1 MTHPSATAG
10 WSLAGTVASTA
21 ASAPQSPAPLAATID
36 LAAPAVGLEPAG
48 LAPGMR
54 LLGIGLSSP
63 CQPLDRW
70 IRGTDLIAVY
80 EPDDPR
86 RLRTTALWRP
96 WPAPAGVAAWEL
108 LLSAQTALVSSDSAL
123 AVVSEAVATEAAWGE
138 ATAAGWRWTRAEPG
152 RPRPTRATSVLVRA
166 ANGVGHGAG
175 PTPSLLVAVHPD
187 DIRHI
192 DIDRAGDLL
201 RVRCWLFSTAIEKG
215 QLFRS
220 RVLAAVGPA
229 RDDEAWAGGLG
240 TAFAAAP
247 PPLTT

>member
-1 MTHPSATAG
+1 MTHPSATVG
-10 WSLAGTVASTA
+10 WTLTGTVASTG
-21 ASAPQSPAPLAATID
+21 ASTPAATLD
-36 LAAPAVGLEPAG
+36 LATPAAGLEPIG
-48 LAPGMR
+48 LGPGIR
-54 LLGIGLSSP
+54 LLGVDLRGS
-63 CQPLDRW
+63 CGPLERW
-70 IRGTDLIAVY
+70 IRGADLIAVY

-86 RLRTTALWRP
+86 RLRATALWRP
-96 WPAPAGVAAWEL
+96 WTAPTGVAAWEL

-138 ATAAGWRWTRAEPG
+138 GTAAGGRWTRAEPG
-152 RPRPTRATSVLVRA
+152 QPRPARATSVLVRS
-166 ANGVGHGAG
+166 GDGADAR
-175 PTPSLLVAVHPD
+175 PSLLVAVHPD
-187 DIRHI
+187 DVRHI

-240 TAFAAAP
+240 SAFAAAP

>member
-1 MTHPSATAG
+1 MTHPSAPVG

-21 ASAPQSPAPLAATID
+21 ASAPAATLD
-36 LAAPAVGLEPAG
+36 LATPAAGLEPAG
-48 LAPGMR
+48 LGRGIR
-54 LLGIGLSSP
+54 LLGVDLRGP
-63 CQPLDRW
+63 CGPLERW
-70 IRGTDLIAVY
+70 IRGADLIAVY

-86 RLRTTALWRP
+86 RLRATALWRP
-96 WPAPAGVAAWEL
+96 WLAPTGVAAWEL

-138 ATAAGWRWTRAEPG
+138 STPAGWRWTRAEPG
-152 RPRPTRATSVLVRA
+152 QPRPARATSVLVRA
-166 ANGVGHGAG
+166 GHGADAR
-175 PTPSLLVAVHPD
+175 PSLLVAVHPD
-187 DIRHI
+187 DVRHI

-240 TAFAAAP
+240 SAFAAAP